1 MITMVEVEYVTSTLR
16 MQLIQLCGLNI
27 KMYVLPIYGEGS
39 KMMTKSEKSILAK
52 IKRWLGKNSRRY
64 DFWFVYDHQNVA
76 IRWEGGTE
84 LTQRNKFRNQ
94 YSITP
99 YSSFRNRRTI
109 KNW

>member
-1 MITMVEVEYVTSTLR
+1 
-16 MQLIQLCGLNI
+16 
-27 KMYVLPIYGEGS
+27 
-39 KMMTKSEKSILAK
+39 MTKSEKSILTK

-64 DFWFVYDHQNVA
+64 DFWFVYDREIAVS
-76 IRWEGGTE
+76 WEGGID